1 MIKTNKQVFQL
12 ETSNLSYIFHTDDL
26 GLLFHDYF
34 GSKVEL
40 VNFDV
45 KPIQLKPSVQKG
57 TSTLYDEAKNDQL
70 SMDLV
75 PLESSFPH
83 KGDYKSTPILLKNE
97 KFGYVFDFKFQG
109 HEIRKIQ
116 PLEGLPTPHDGD
128 EELVIFLND
137 EKANV
142 KLELHYYI
150 FEKDDVYCRNL
161 VVVNESELDLFVL
174 KALSYQLDLIN
185 KNFELITLSGG
196 WASEMNR
203 QVQPIVEG
211 KYSIESRT
219 GNSSA
224 RFNPFFM
231 IKERS
236 ANLDNGDVYSFNLIY
251 SGNHLE
257 EVELSHYGLLRVE
270 AGINPFCFEYKLA
283 KGERFETPI
292 AVLTYS
298 NKGINGASKNMH
310 RFINDHVIPTQWNNT
325 IRPVVINNWEG
336 TYFKFKQSK
345 LLSIAKDAKK
355 YGAELFVLDD
365 GWFGERNSDKAGLGD
380 YNVNKKK
387 LPQGLEGL
395 SKKIHKL
402 GMKFGLW
409 FEPESVNPDSDCY
422 RAHPDWAVKCIDR
435 EPALN
440 RHQLILDLSKK
451 EVQDYIIENVSKILK
466 SANVNFVKWDMNRNM
481 SDITFNDYNPG
492 EFYHRYILGLY
503 RVMNKLTKE
512 FPDVLF
518 EGCASGG
525 NRFDLGILSYFPQ
538 IWASDDTDAI
548 ERLRIQENYYLG
560 YPQSTVSCHVSCS
573 PSHQMLRNSPIDTR
587 FNIAMFGVMGYEL
600 IFKELTKQERIRCKK
615 LVEVYKANRKEFQF
629 GELDILESYSDNFRK
644 WQVIAD
650 DKSSAVVG
658 HFNILQKSNA
668 PEAFLDTKGLI
679 DEKQYQADVVH
690 VDHDIHKFG
699 GLINMI
705 TPFHVKPNG
714 WLVNALSK
722 HITMPGEKDNY
733 LAYGSTFN
741 NKAVI
746 LNPEWSA
753 SGFNDY
759 VRVLGDFGSRL
770 YTFKVHEE
778 N

>member
-26 GLLFHDYF
+26 RLLYHDYF

-40 VNFDV
+40 VDFDV

-75 PLESSFPH
+75 PLELSFPH

-128 EELVIFLND
+128 EELVIFLSD

-142 KLELHYYI
+142 KLEVHYYI
-150 FEKDDVYCRNL
+150 FEKDDVFCRNL
-161 VVVNESELDLFVL
+161 VVVNESELDLFVQ
-174 KALSYQLDLIN
+174 KALSYQLDLVN
-185 KNFELITLSGG
+185 KEFELITLSGG
-196 WASEMNR
+196 WAAEMNR

-219 GNSSA
+219 GNSSN

-231 IKERS
+231 IKERT
-236 ANLDNGDVYSFNLIY
+236 ANLDSGDVYSFNLVY
-251 SGNHLE
+251 SGNHLAE
-257 EVELSHYGLLRVE
+257 IELSHYGLLRVE

-298 NKGINGASKNMH
+298 NKGINGAMRNMH
-310 RFINDHVIPTQWNNT
+310 HFINDHVIPTQWNNT
-325 IRPVVINNWEG
+325 LRPVVINNWEA
-336 TYFKFKQSK
+336 TYFKFKQPK
-345 LLSIAKDAKK
+345 LLKIAKDAKK

-365 GWFGERNSDKAGLGD
+365 GWFGARNSDTAGLGD

-387 LPQGLEGL
+387 LSHGLDGL
-395 SKKIHKL
+395 SKKVHKM

-409 FEPESVNPDSDCY
+409 VEPESVNEDSDCF
-422 RAHPDWAVKCIDR
+422 RAHPDWAVKCVER
-435 EPALN
+435 TPSYG
-440 RHQLILDLSKK
+440 RHELILDLSKT
-451 EVQDYIIENVSKILK
+451 EVQDYIIENVSNTLK
-466 SANVNFVKWDMNRNM
+466 SAKIEFIKWDMNRNI
-481 SDITFNDYNPG
+481 SDITFSGYNAG

-503 RVMNKLTKE
+503 RIMNKLTQE

-548 ERLRIQENYYLG
+548 ERLRMQENYYLG
-560 YPQSTVSCHVSCS
+560 YPQSTVSCHVSCA
-573 PSHQMLRNSPIDTR
+573 PSHQMLRITPIDTR
-587 FNIAMFGVMGYEL
+587 FNVAMFGVMGYEL
-600 IFKELTKQERIRCKK
+600 YFKELGKQEKRRCLK
-615 LVEVYKANRKEFQF
+615 LVDVYKENRKTFQF
-629 GELDILESYSDNFRK
+629 GDLYILESNSDNFRK
-644 WQVIAD
+644 WQVLSS
-650 DKSSAVVG
+650 DKEQSVVG

-668 PEAFLDTKGLI
+668 PEAFLDTKDLI
-679 DEKQYQADVVH
+679 DDYIYDANVVH
-690 VDHDIHKFG
+690 VEHDIHKFG

-705 TPFHVKPNG
+705 SPIHLNPNG
-714 WLVNALSK
+714 WLVNTLSK
-722 HITMPGEKDNY
+722 HFTMPGEKDNY
-733 LAYGSTFN
+733 VAYGSAFN
-741 NKAVI
+741 NRAVI

-770 YTFKVHEE
+770 YTFKSHEE